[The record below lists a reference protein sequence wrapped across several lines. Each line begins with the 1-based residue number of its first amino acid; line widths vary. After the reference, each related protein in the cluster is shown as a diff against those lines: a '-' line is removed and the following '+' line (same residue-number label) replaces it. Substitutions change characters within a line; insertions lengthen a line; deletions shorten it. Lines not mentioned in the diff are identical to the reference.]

1 MNWERVEGN
10 WKDFQGKMLQQWSKL
25 TNDDLNQVK
34 GRRDMLLGKLQ
45 ERYGIA
51 REAAERQIE
60 DWMRNV
66 GEQGAAGLRAAES
79 FQGAYEHWF
88 ERRMDVQRQSIELMS
103 ERMRKAMELPARF
116 AECRN
121 PADLAKF
128 QAEFASTMVSDY
140 FEAAR
145 KMLTVLTD
153 ATQEFAQEQTGAVEQ
168 QVRKLKPRSSTH

>member
-10 WKDFQGKMLQQWSKL
+10 WKDLQGKMLQQWSKL
-25 TNDDLNQVK
+25 TSDDLNQVK
-34 GRRDMLLGKLQ
+34 GRRDALLGKLQ

-66 GEQGAAGLRAAES
+66 GEQASTGMRAAES
-79 FQGAYEHWF
+79 LQGAYEHWF
-88 ERRMDVQRQSIELMS
+88 ERMMDVQRQSIELMS
-103 ERMRKAMELPARF
+103 ERTRKAMELPARF

-145 KMLTVLTD
+145 RMLTVLTD
-153 ATQEFAQEQTGAVEQ
+153 ANQELAQEQSGVVEQ
-168 QVRKLKPRSSTH
+168 QVRKLKPRQTH

>member
-10 WKDFQGKMLQQWSKL
+10 WKDLQGKALQQWSKL
-25 TNDDLNQVK
+25 TSDDLNQVK
-34 GRRDMLLGKLQ
+34 GRRDVLLGKLQ

-51 REAAERQIE
+51 RDAAERQIE
-60 DWMRNV
+60 DWVRTMGDQAN
-66 GEQGAAGLRAAES
+66 AGFRAAEGL
-79 FQGAYEHWF
+79 QGASENWF
-88 ERRMDVQRQSIELMS
+88 ERMMDVQRQSIELMS

-128 QAEFASTMVSDY
+128 QAEFASNMVSDY

-145 KMLTVLTD
+145 RMMTVLTD
-153 ATQEFAQEQTGAVEQ
+153 ATQELAQEQTGAVEQ
-168 QVRKLKPRSSTH
+168 QVRKLKPRSTH

>member
-51 REAAERQIE
+51 REAAERQID
-60 DWMRNV
+60 DWVRNV
-66 GEQGAAGLRAAES
+66 GEQAGAGFRAAES
-79 FQGAYEHWF
+79 FQGAYENWF
-88 ERRMDVQRQSIELMS
+88 ERMMDVQRQSIELMS
-103 ERMRKAMELPARF
+103 ERTRKAMELPARF

-121 PADLAKF
+121 PADIAKF

-140 FEAAR
+140 FEAGR
-145 KMLTVLTD
+145 EMLSVLTAAKQNSELD
-153 ATQEFAQEQTGAVEQ
+153 RRGTAGEQVQ
-168 QVRKLKPRSSTH
+168 RRKGNGGRR

>member
-10 WKDFQGKMLQQWSKL
+10 WKDLQGKALQQWSKL

-34 GRRDMLLGKLQ
+34 GRRDALLGKLQ

-51 REAAERQIE
+51 RDAAERQIE
-60 DWMRNV
+60 DWVRTM
-66 GEQGAAGLRAAES
+66 GDQSGAGFKAAES
-79 FQGAYEHWF
+79 LQGAYENWF
-88 ERRMDVQRQSIELMS
+88 ERMMDVQRQSIELMS

-128 QAEFASTMVSDY
+128 QAEFASNMVSDY
-140 FEAAR
+140 FDAAR
-145 KMLTVLTD
+145 RMMTVLTD
-153 ATQEFAQEQTGAVEQ
+153 ASQELAQEQSGIVEQ
-168 QVRKLKPRSSTH
+168 QVRKLKPRSTH

>member
-10 WKDFQGKMLQQWSKL
+10 WKDFQGKMLQQWGKL

-34 GRRDMLLGKLQ
+34 GRRDVLLGKLQ

-51 REAAERQIE
+51 RDAAERQIE

-66 GEQGAAGLRAAES
+66 GEQAGAGLRGAES

-88 ERRMDVQRQSIELMS
+88 ERMMDVQRQSIELMS

-145 KMLTVLTD
+145 RMLTVLTD